1 MPIESI
7 QRWVEQNPA
16 LAPWVLGGV
25 FVALGLVLYM
35 IARFL
40 IARALLY
47 VAARTEN
54 RYDDIIVKELRPF
67 RLAWLAPLL
76 VIYYFAGLLP
86 EATELIRQ
94 IVLFLI
100 LWLAIVTT
108 NSLLNAV
115 NTIYEASR
123 YYRGESIQGYLDL
136 IKIILILV
144 GITVTISIFTG
155 KSVLVLL
162 SGLGAVM
169 AILILIFRDTILSF
183 VASVQIQSQ
192 DLINEGDWLEVP
204 SYGADGEVV
213 NISLHSVKIQNWD
226 KTFTVV
232 PTYKLVEVPYKNWR
246 GMRECGARRLKRAI
260 HLDVT
265 SVKFCDRQLLER
277 LQKIAL
283 LKDFVADKLALSEA
297 SDGRTGDGVNPFE
310 QCTNLD
316 AFREYVTNY
325 LRLRPD
331 IHKEEMTLL
340 VRQFAPGP
348 QGLPLEI
355 YGFTKT
361 TDWATYEAIQA
372 EIFSHLAAVVPLFDL
387 RLFQGS
393 RQSGGF
399 ESQPARR

>member
-1 MPIESI
+1 MLIESI
-7 QRWVEQNPA
+7 RAWVDQNPV
-16 LAPWVLGGV
+16 LAPWVLIAA
-25 FVALGLVLYM
+25 FVVLGLLLYL

-40 IARALLY
+40 IARALLF
-47 VAARTEN
+47 VARRTEN
-54 RYDDIIVKELRPF
+54 RYDDIVVEELRPF

-76 VIYYFAGLLP
+76 VIYCSASLLP
-86 EATELIRQ
+86 EATEVIRR
-94 IVLFLI
+94 IVLFFI
-100 LWLAIVTT
+100 LWLVIVTT

-115 NTIYEASR
+115 NTIYESSD
-123 YYRGESIQGYLDL
+123 YYHGESIQGYLDL

-144 GITVTISIFTG
+144 GITVTISLFTG

-162 SGLGAVM
+162 SGLGAAM
-169 AILILIFRDTILSF
+169 AILILVFRDTILSF
-183 VASVQIQSQ
+183 VASVQIQAQ
-192 DLINEGDWLEVP
+192 DLINEGDWIEVP

-213 NISLHSVKIQNWD
+213 NISLHSVKVQNWD
-226 KTFTVV
+226 KTFTVI

-246 GMRECGARRLKRAI
+246 GMEESGARRLKQAI

-265 SVKFCDRQLLER
+265 SVKFCDRELLER
-277 LQKIAL
+277 LQKIDL
-283 LKDFVADKLALSEA
+283 IKDFVADKLALSEPPHGGA
-297 SDGRTGDGVNPFE
+297 GDGLDLSE

-316 AFREYVTNY
+316 VFREYVGSY

-331 IHKEEMTLL
+331 ICKEDMTLL

-361 TDWATYEAIQA
+361 TDWARYETIQA

-393 RQSGGF
+393 RQSGGPGP
-399 ESQPARR
+399 SPVRR